1 LNRFVL
7 DASVAVAWCFEDET
21 NPTADRA
28 LAALEAGAAVVP
40 LVWAAEVGNALIGG
54 ERRRRIT
61 QDQITQSLDLISRL
75 DITTD
80 IDNATGRLPAL
91 LDIARQYRL
100 SLYDSIYLDLAMRE
114 RLPLATVDTALGRA
128 AQAVGVALV

>member
-1 LNRFVL
+1 
-7 DASVAVAWCFEDET
+7 
-21 NPTADRA
+21 
-28 LAALEAGAAVVP
+28 VVP